1 MEVDC
6 LVGTAVLCGRVCA
19 VRNFI
24 FLLPTGSPTGVPCAS
39 FSGTAG
45 LLPRAQV
52 LARSCSLRRSRAGYL
67 IWKLCGVPWAI
78 VTAGPQTCRGCSTVL
93 LCCCAVVLCCCLFV
107 CLCVCARMSCH
118 QILRVGAC
126 GVSLSLSLPQ
136 CPEHFSARV
145 MHYYSFRQSFW
156 RRAARLSNSLPVG
169 PRDPPRLRSLCLR
182 KGERRAGQCTTGAV
196 ISALLLPQTGRSRW
210 PRDMRQRE
218 DPPFPFP
225 CTLF

>member
-1 MEVDC
+1 MRAC
-6 LVGTAVLCGRVCA
+6 LRSAEFYFSSPRRQSDRCPLRPFLGHCGTFTSGASPRSLLFPPAFPGGIPDLEAVRCA
-19 VRNFI
+19 VGHCDGGAAD
-24 FLLPTGSPTGVPCAS
+24 LPGL
-39 FSGTAG
+39 FS
-45 LLPRAQV
+45 
-52 LARSCSLRRSRAGYL
+52 
-67 IWKLCGVPWAI
+67 
-78 VTAGPQTCRGCSTVL
+78 
-93 LCCCAVVLCCCLFV
+93 CAVVCLFV
-107 CLCVCARMSCH
+107 CVCADVVPPDSPSRR
-118 QILRVGAC
+118 LRGL
-126 GVSLSLSLPQ
+126 SLSLSQ
-136 CPEHFSARV
+136 CPAHFSARV

-156 RRAARLSNSLPVG
+156 RRAARLSNTLPVG